1 MKRIALIMLLT
12 CVAPT
17 MGHAQ
22 FGQPSADSMFGKE
35 SQRYSPHYY
44 TVRSILRNH
53 RSLRPQGSSEGALG
67 SDAIS
72 VSEVD
77 MQSDV
82 IFQNGSYEFHA
93 EIHGFDYKIDMRKS
107 RGKWQLELRD
117 EGNDRLVGSFVLEQ

>member
-12 CVAPT
+12 CGAPAV
-17 MGHAQ
+17 GHAQ
-22 FGQPSADSMFGKE
+22 LGQPSADSMFGKE
-35 SQRYSPHYY
+35 SQRFSPHYY

-53 RSLRPQGSSEGALG
+53 RSLRPQSSTEALG
-67 SDAIS
+67 SDVIS

-107 RGKWQLELRD
+107 RGKWELVLRD
-117 EGNDRLVGSFVLEQ
+117 EGNDRLIGKFVLEQ